1 MIHLKRFDFNYDTM
15 LRAKLSNFFDFPME
29 LDMEPYT
36 TEGVARREALSV
48 LEAKKKE
55 ALSRAEGT
63 GAEKISDEGNKQ
75 ALLSLFLPKS
85 RFNLLFFSI
94 EWINEFNIEIPG
106 PIHPKS
112 YYDYELVGVLVH
124 SGIYYL
130 FIFCLILPKY

>member
-63 GAEKISDEGNKQ
+63 GAEKISDEGNKSF
-75 ALLSLFLPKS
+75 A
-85 RFNLLFFSI
+85 FSI
-94 EWINEFNIEIPG
+94 
-106 PIHPKS
+106 S
-112 YYDYELVGVLVH
+112 Y
-124 SGIYYL
+124 
-130 FIFCLILPKY
+130 